1 MRKIPRPV
9 GYAGSL
15 IFLGLLLAVLVRS
28 DEVDLHRVLLLPAV
42 GAIILGA
49 GVLVFYSLGWRRR

>member
-1 MRKIPRPV
+1 MRKVPRPV

-15 IFLGLLLAVLVRS
+15 IFPGLLLAVLVRS
-28 DEVDLHRVLLLPAV
+28 DELDLHRVFLLPAV

-49 GVLVFYSLGWRRR
+49 VVLVLYSLGWRRR